1 MGAYE
6 VLNLVLKL
14 FATSLDLTLG
24 EALLPFV
31 LQLVHVVD
39 VQGFFPLDFAVWNAN
54 HFFKKS
60 GFQPSTF
67 THGERP

>member
-14 FATSLDLTLG
+14 FASSLDLTLG

-54 HFFKKS
+54 HF
-60 GFQPSTF
+60 
-67 THGERP
+67 